1 MKKGEPNEDEDD
13 DEDNSDREPDLDDEL
28 GDQKV
33 GGPKMT
39 QLNGPVLDP
48 TFVGREGKKGA
59 KRKGKTRK
67 VLSFNFRNK
76 I

>member
-13 DEDNSDREPDLDDEL
+13 DEDVSDREPDLDGEL

-48 TFVGREGKKGA
+48 TFVGREDKKGS
-59 KRKGKTRK
+59 KRTGKSRK
-67 VLSFNFRNK
+67 VSPFNFSNQA
-76 I
+76 